1 MLLGSLSSQLVCDV
15 GYNYPHLQTKIPR
28 LETASQ
34 PSQQYQGWEASL
46 GTAAPRRAHQA
57 PRYPDHPERLI
68 PLYPIPC
75 LLDHWPFSPYCPT
88 LPWGSDSP
96 TSQSLSEGWRKLRGN
111 LLLRA
116 MDGAGASTSPSKGAG
131 APTTDNRWEEEPK
144 IDSRDVPGGSAAE
157 TLPCE
162 AGDVGLI
169 PGQRTKIP
177 HALGQLS
184 LCATTK
190 TLCSQISKYLKNK
203 VDSRP
208 SHEAL
213 CDCVCARTHTL
224 SRAHIPPLENL
235 ETPRQRQMGK
245 TTETQKHTEAHK

>member
-169 PGQRTKIP
+169 PGQRTRIP
-177 HALGQLS
+177 HAVGQLN
-184 LCATTK
+184 LHTIT
-190 TLCSQISKYLKNK
+190 NK
-203 VDSRP
+203 P
-208 SHEAL
+208 SHHNWRE
-213 CDCVCARTHTL
+213 DCKPQLRLNAKLNKLRKSCPPIAYIPVRGDSNKIIYISMKKISVCSGLYSEISIH
-224 SRAHIPPLENL
+224 PL
-235 ETPRQRQMGK
+235 
-245 TTETQKHTEAHK
+245 